1 MGEAGAAELYR
12 AFLDDVCGTVR
23 GLEGVER
30 EMWVPRRPGAADY
43 FRERHPDFRLRWQ
56 EGADLGARLRGAFGA
71 AFDEGAGRVLAV
83 GSDHPT
89 LPAGHLRAAFS
100 GGPEP
105 EVRLGPTPDG
115 GYWGIG
121 LTRAAWPRA
130 AGLFADLPWSSSDLL
145 AATRRRAGALGLPV
159 RELPSWYDVDE
170 PSGLDRLRE
179 DVLRGSATARAL
191 ERFEGGAG
199 GARTGEDERGRP
211 RRDEVG

>member
-1 MGEAGAAELYR
+1 MCATAR
-12 AFLDDVCGTVR
+12 A
-23 GLEGVER
+23 LEGMER

-43 FRERHPDFRLRWQ
+43 FRARHPDFRLRWQ
-56 EGADLGARLRGAFGA
+56 EGADLGDRLLGAFGT
-71 AFDEGAGRVLAV
+71 AFEEGAGRALAV

-130 AGLFADLPWSSSDLL
+130 AGLFRGLPWSTPRLL
-145 AATRRRAGALGLPV
+145 AATRRRAAALDLPV
-159 RELPSWYDVDE
+159 RELPSWYDVDD
-170 PSGLDRLRE
+170 PAGLDRLG
-179 DVLRGSATARAL
+179 DDALPGSASARAL
-191 ERFEGGAG
+191 ARLEGGG
-199 GARTGEDERGRP
+199 ESARSGEDP
-211 RRDEVG
+211 